1 MIDLDYYFDPTSI
14 AAFVFANVY
23 IEMCFVTFN
32 IFFPYISFR
41 ITLYEVI
48 TKKLQSYTFKSQLRG
63 KMKKYK
69 AVLYDLDC
77 TLLDTMKMNLVPL
90 QRILNHS

>member
-1 MIDLDYYFDPTSI
+1 MFIQIIGLAYCFDPTSI

-32 IFFPYISFR
+32 IFFPYIPFR

-48 TKKLQSYTFKSQLRG
+48 TKK
-63 KMKKYK
+63 
-69 AVLYDLDC
+69 
-77 TLLDTMKMNLVPL
+77 TLIMYF
-90 QRILNHS
+90 